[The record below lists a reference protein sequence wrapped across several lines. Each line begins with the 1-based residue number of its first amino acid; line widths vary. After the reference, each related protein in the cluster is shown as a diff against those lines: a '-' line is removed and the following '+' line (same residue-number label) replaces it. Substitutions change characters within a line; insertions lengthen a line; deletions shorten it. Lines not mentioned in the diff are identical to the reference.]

1 MSGLKMTK
9 EDAENLEWRIIES
22 YFKNQYLNRLVR
34 HQIES
39 YNDFVNIQMPKTIR
53 MFNPVNIRSEND
65 YIPEYDKYLL
75 EANIN
80 FVNFKLYPPQIH
92 ENNGATKMLLPQEAK
107 LRNFTYSSP
116 LYVDMKIEFI
126 NKKGE
131 KFNIIEKKE
140 TYKNN
145 SGWFGI
151 TDKYWLSAIIP
162 QKGKNF
168 NAEFTYDKQFKANY
182 IITDPTI
189 INSNDIKKNVAT
201 LFIGA
206 KEVSVVDGYADASGI
221 NKFDMFPLLP
231 IV

>member
-1 MSGLKMTK
+1 MFKTYFTRYVVGEELKELSY
-9 EDAENLEWRIIES
+9 ED
-22 YFKNQYLNRLVR
+22 
-34 HQIES
+34 
-39 YNDFVNIQMPKTIR
+39 
-53 MFNPVNIRSEND
+53 
-65 YIPEYDKYLL
+65 
-75 EANIN
+75 
-80 FVNFKLYPPQIH
+80 
-92 ENNGATKMLLPQEAK
+92 
-107 LRNFTYSSP
+107 
-116 LYVDMKIEFI
+116 
-126 NKKGE
+126 
-131 KFNIIEKKE
+131 IIEKKE

-162 QKGKNF
+162 QTGKSF

-221 NKFDMFPLLP
+221 NKFDLAIDQLVLFYANLFCN
-231 IV
+231 